1 MIVVKNN
8 NFFIGTNL
16 RNLQPTNKETFCAFL
31 ENFEWVS
38 SSLPSVFFYMN
49 SSFSSVCPCNF
60 FKRKVTK
67 F

>member
-16 RNLQPTNKETFCAFL
+16 RNLQPTNKETFCEFL

-38 SSLPSVFFYMN
+38 SSLSSVFLIRIHHSLVFVLVIY
-49 SSFSSVCPCNF
+49 
-60 FKRKVTK
+60 
-67 F
+67 